1 MTKMTTKIYNT
12 LTDTTNP
19 TRVRR
24 CLAIVAF
31 VVLML
36 GSFAFNT
43 PVMAQSIGVPNF
55 SGAAEIIGVDRTEIA
70 KELSDKHAESPVGMG
85 LAKNGG
91 IIELFSSPDGDTWTL
106 ILTMPN
112 GKSFLL
118 GAGESWAGAPL
129 KFKGQKI

>member
-1 MTKMTTKIYNT
+1 MTKMITRLYKPLTALTNT
-12 LTDTTNP
+12 SP
-19 TRVRR
+19 VRR

-31 VVLML
+31 VMLML

-43 PVMAQSIGVPNF
+43 PAMAQSVNELVGVQ
-55 SGAAEIIGVDRTEIA
+55 GVDRTEIA
-70 KELSDKHAESPVGMG
+70 KELSQKHAEKPVGMG

-106 ILTMPN
+106 IMTMPN

-118 GAGESWAGAPL
+118 GAGESWAGAPVLL
-129 KFKGQKI
+129 KGRKI

>member
-1 MTKMTTKIYNT
+1 MTKMIMRHYKPLTALTNT
-12 LTDTTNP
+12 L
-19 TRVRR
+19 RVRR

-31 VVLML
+31 VMLML
-36 GSFAFNT
+36 GSFAFTT
-43 PVMAQSIGVPNF
+43 PALAQSVNEALVQGI
-55 SGAAEIIGVDRTEIA
+55 DRTEIA
-70 KELSDKHAESPVGMG
+70 KELSQKHAEKPVGMG

-106 ILTMPN
+106 IMTMPN

-129 KFKGQKI
+129 KLKGQKI